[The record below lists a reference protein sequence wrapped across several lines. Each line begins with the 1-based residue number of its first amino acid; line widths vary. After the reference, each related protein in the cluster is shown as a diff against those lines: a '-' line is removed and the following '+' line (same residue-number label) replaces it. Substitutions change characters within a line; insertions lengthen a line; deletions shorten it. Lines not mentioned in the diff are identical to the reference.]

1 MKAFVIERYGKQE
14 RLKPADVPEPTL
26 GEHDVRVQ
34 VHAASIN
41 PLDIKLKSGALK
53 RVVPLR
59 MPLVLGNDLA
69 GVVSQVGA
77 KVTAFKPGDEVY
89 ARTDT
94 ARIGAFAEYIAV
106 AEANVAPKPAGLS
119 MEQAASLPLVA
130 LTAWQALVEKANLQ
144 KGQKV
149 FVHAGSGGV
158 GSIAIQLARHL
169 GASVATTTSTANVA
183 LVKSLGADI
192 VIDYRKDD
200 FEKTLR
206 GYDVVLHSLGTDELE
221 KSLSVLKPGGLLIS
235 ISGPPDPDFA
245 RNAGMPKLV
254 QLVIRLISR
263 KIRKQARRH
272 QVRYSFLFMQPSG
285 RQLRELGE
293 IIGDGAIR
301 PVIDKVFAFEE
312 TDDALAYVETGR
324 ARGKVVVRVRQP
336 VHVAT
341 PAPVAH

>member
-26 GEHDVRVQ
+26 GEHDVLVQ

-59 MPLVLGNDLA
+59 LPLVLGNDLA

-77 KVTAFKPGDEVY
+77 KVTGFKPGDEVY

-94 ARIGAFAEYIAV
+94 ARIGAFADRIAV
-106 AEANVAPKPAGLS
+106 SEANVAPKPAGLS

-200 FEKTLR
+200 FEKILR

-245 RNAGMPKLV
+245 RSAGMPKLV
-254 QLVIRLISR
+254 QLIIRLISR
-263 KIRKQARRH
+263 KIRKQASRH

-285 RQLRELGE
+285 RQLRRLGE
-293 IIGDGAIR
+293 LIGEGAIR
-301 PVIDKVFAFEE
+301 PVIDKVFAFED
-312 TDDALAYVETGR
+312 TDEALAYVETGR
-324 ARGKVVVRVRQP
+324 ARGKVVVRVQQP
-336 VHVAT
+336 VPAAT
-341 PAPVAH
+341 PVPIAQ

>member
-26 GEHDVRVQ
+26 GEHDVLVQ

-59 MPLVLGNDLA
+59 LPLVLGNDLA

-77 KVTAFKPGDEVY
+77 RVTGFKPGDEVY

-94 ARIGAFAEYIAV
+94 ARIGAFADCIAV
-106 AEANVAPKPAGLS
+106 SEANVAPKPAGLS

-200 FEKTLR
+200 FEKILR

-245 RNAGMPKLV
+245 RSAGMPKLV
-254 QLVIRLISR
+254 QLIIRLISR
-263 KIRKQARRH
+263 KIRKQASRH

-285 RQLRELGE
+285 RQLRRLGE
-293 IIGDGAIR
+293 LIGEGAIR
-301 PVIDKVFAFEE
+301 PVIDKVFAFED
-312 TDDALAYVETGR
+312 TDEALAYVETGR
-324 ARGKVVVRVRQP
+324 ARGKVVVRVQQP
-336 VHVAT
+336 VPAAT
-341 PAPVAH
+341 PVPIAQ

>member
-26 GEHDVRVQ
+26 GEHDVLVQ

-41 PLDIKLKSGALK
+41 PLDIKLKSGALR

-59 MPLVLGNDLA
+59 LPLVLGNDLA

-77 KVTAFKPGDEVY
+77 KVTGFKPGDEVY

-94 ARIGAFAEYIAV
+94 ARIGAFADCIAV
-106 AEANVAPKPAGLS
+106 SEANVAPKPAGLS

-200 FEKTLR
+200 FEKILR

-245 RNAGMPKLV
+245 RSAGMPKLV
-254 QLVIRLISR
+254 QLIIRLISR
-263 KIRKQARRH
+263 KIRKQASRH

-285 RQLRELGE
+285 RQLRRLGE
-293 IIGDGAIR
+293 LIGEGAIR
-301 PVIDKVFAFEE
+301 PVIDKVFAFED
-312 TDDALAYVETGR
+312 TDEALAYVETGR
-324 ARGKVVVRVRQP
+324 ARGKVVVRVQQP
-336 VHVAT
+336 VPAAT
-341 PAPVAH
+341 PVPIAQ